1 MAPSNAKDLIK
12 KMGSDE
18 SFRQS
23 LQAAGSK
30 EARKAILAKNGFSGV
45 SVDDVRAVAKAE
57 GTELTD
63 DQLQSVAGGMMKA
76 PARGAG
82 LTSPVEWAS
91 VAVAA
96 ASLLV

>member
-1 MAPSNAKDLIK
+1 MAVSNAKDLIK
-12 KMGSDE
+12 KMSSDE

-30 EARKAILAKNGFSGV
+30 ESRQAILAKNGFAGV
-45 SVDDVRAVAKAE
+45 TVDDVRSVAKAE

-63 DQLQSVAGGMMKA
+63 DELHSVAGGRLKTTL
-76 PARGAG
+76 G
-82 LTSPVEWAS
+82 SKIEWAK

-96 ASLLV
+96 AALLV

>member
-1 MAPSNAKDLIK
+1 MATSSAKDLIN
-12 KMGSDE
+12 KMASDE

-23 LQAAGSK
+23 LQAAGTK

-45 SVDDVRAVAKAE
+45 TVDDVRSVAKAE

-63 DQLQSVAGGMMKA
+63 DQLKSVAGGVLKTTA
-76 PARGAG
+76 PHSK
-82 LTSPVEWAS
+82 LEWAK

-96 ASLLV
+96 AALLV

>member
-23 LQAAGSK
+23 LQAAGTK
-30 EARKAILAKNGFSGV
+30 EARKAILAKNGFAGV
-45 SVDDVRAVAKAE
+45 TVDDVRAVAKAE

-63 DQLQSVAGGMMKA
+63 DQLQSVAGGIMKA
-76 PARGAG
+76 PGRVG
-82 LTSPVEWAS
+82 LTSPIEWAQ

-96 ASLLV
+96 ASLLA